1 MDNSRKLPNAIDI
14 EYAVLGTMIVYPGA
28 ARTAFDA
35 GLEKDDFFAENNK
48 AVFEV
53 IEELN
58 KNSKEI
64 SSASVRNIV
73 STAGLFEK
81 LGGNQYFTSLV
92 SASTSIYD
100 IVEYVEV
107 LRDKAMMRRMI
118 QAAEKIVS
126 DGYTGKLNVTDYL
139 DESERSVL
147 KVSRSRRTEEFIDSI
162 SLVDNTLEKIRKL
175 SEQNTDITGVRT
187 SITCLD
193 QMLHGLQKG
202 SLNILAARP
211 SMGKT
216 AFALNLAVN
225 VAANEPNGAVAIF
238 SLEQPAEQIELRI
251 LAMLSR
257 INNKKLNTGQGMRTE
272 DWNRLYETASRLKK
286 SNNIYISDSPIQKM
300 PEIFS
305 KCRRLQAE
313 KGLSLI
319 VVDYIGLLSGGRG
332 ASTQEMIADYSRSLK
347 ALARELD
354 VPVLALSQLSRK
366 VEERPDKRPMMSDLR
381 DSGAIEQDAD
391 VVMLLYRE
399 AYYKEELREKAAEQG
414 QEKLEINVAKHRNGA
429 TGKFEVVFANNT
441 FAIYNLNNSAQ
452 EVS

>member
-1 MDNSRKLPNAIDI
+1 MDNSRKLPNAVDI

-35 GLEKDDFFAENNK
+35 GLERDDFFLESNRV
-48 AVFEV
+48 VFDV
-53 IEELN
+53 IEELDN
-58 KNSKEI
+58 NSKEI
-64 SSASVRNIV
+64 SSTSVRSRV
-73 STAGLFEK
+73 SDKGLFDK
-81 LGGNQYFTSLV
+81 VGGNQYFTSLA

-100 IVEYVEV
+100 IVEYVE
-107 LRDKAMMRRMI
+107 LLHDKAMMRKMI

-126 DGYTGKLNVTDYL
+126 DGYAGNIDVTDYL
-139 DESERSVL
+139 DDSEKSIL
-147 KVSRSRRTEEFIDSI
+147 GVSRSRRAEEFIDSA
-162 SLVDNTLEKIRKL
+162 SLVDSTLEKIRIL

-187 SITCLD
+187 SITYLD
-193 QMLHGLQKG
+193 KMLHGMQKG

-216 AFALNLAVN
+216 ALALNIAVN
-225 VAANEPNGAVAIF
+225 VAANEPKGSVAIF

-251 LAMLSR
+251 LAMLSQ
-257 INNKKLNTGQGMRTE
+257 IDNNKLFSGQGMRTE

-286 SNNIYISDSPIQKM
+286 SNNIYISDSPLQKM
-300 PEIFS
+300 SEVFS

-313 KGLSLI
+313 KGLSLV

-332 ASTQEMIADYSRSLK
+332 ASTQEIIADYSRGLK

-366 VEERPDKRPMMSDLR
+366 VEERPDKRPMLSDLR

-399 AYYKEELREKAAEQG
+399 AYYKEELREMANQNG

-429 TGKFEVVFANNT
+429 TGKFEVVFANKT
-441 FAIYNLNNSAQ
+441 FAIYNLSNDTQ